1 MISKTKFWKTIQE
14 QLKEVERSK
23 QFTASIMELVKEI
36 PQDEN
41 INQRTS
47 QPSEKRS
54 LRSS

>member
-1 MISKTKFWKTIQE
+1 MITKTKFWKTIQE

-41 INQRTS
+41 INQGTS
-47 QPSEKRS
+47 QPSKKRS
-54 LRSS
+54 SRSS